1 VTYKLWFKVKP
12 VGFVK
17 KLDDRKSSIKILKK
31 YARCLEQIEHFSHL
45 VILYWM
51 NKVSEDL
58 RRDLKVKPRHMDTP
72 TLGVF
77 STRFPARPNPIGVTT
92 VKLLSRKG
100 ATLVVEGLDAED
112 GTPVIDV
119 KPYIPIFDKPS
130 GRVKLPWWVLKHLK
144 DHDHQ
149 HPSSFKEILKLVEL
163 E

>member
-1 VTYKLWFKVKP
+1 MWLKIKP
-12 VGFVK
+12 VGFVE
-17 KLDDRKSSIKILKK
+17 KLDDGRSSIRFLKK
-31 YARCLEQIEHFSHL
+31 YVRCLEQIEPFSHL
-45 VILYWM
+45 VILYWL
-51 NKVSEDL
+51 NRVPKEL
-58 RRDLKVKPRHMDTP
+58 RRDLRVKPRHMNTP

-100 ATLVVEGLDAED
+100 NSLFVEGLDAED
-112 GTPVIDV
+112 KTPVIDV
-119 KPYIPIFDKPS
+119 KPYIPVFDKPS

-144 DHDHQ
+144 NHDHQ

>member
-1 VTYKLWFKVKP
+1 MTYKLWFKVKP

-17 KLDDRKSSIKILKK
+17 KLGDRKSSIKILKK

-77 STRFPARPNPIGVTT
+77 STRFPARPNPIGGRNCKASFEKRCHTR
-92 VKLLSRKG
+92 SRR
-100 ATLVVEGLDAED
+100 
-112 GTPVIDV
+112 
-119 KPYIPIFDKPS
+119 F
-130 GRVKLPWWVLKHLK
+130 RR
-144 DHDHQ
+144 
-149 HPSSFKEILKLVEL
+149 
-163 E
+163 